1 MERMQLQEI
10 AEAVGCPGEYEGW
23 VEEISTDSR
32 QITPGCLFAA
42 VPGERFDGHD
52 YAAKAV
58 EAGATWVLAQHPCD
72 TGALPEGHLLLV
84 PDVRQALIDI
94 AGAYRSHFSIRCVGI
109 TGSVGKTTTKEMVAE
124 VVSTKYRTLKTQ
136 GNLNNEIG
144 LPKTLFQLTSAH
156 EAAVIEMG
164 MQNLGEIAALAAA
177 VKPQIGVITNIGV
190 SHLEMLGTR
199 ENILK
204 AKLELADALPDGAP
218 LLLCGD
224 NDLLST
230 VRIPRLRVRLFGIE
244 NPACDLWAGEILE
257 RDGATRFTLC
267 WEGGSVPVLLPAL
280 GRHNVYNAL
289 AACAVGRELGIPPE
303 ICAQAIAGYAPA
315 GMRQKVVYHGG
326 YTVVEDCY
334 NASPDSMRAALQ
346 TLAGWPQAGRRIAV
360 LADMLELGSLEE
372 AAHLEIGALAA
383 QLGIDLV
390 LAYGPAARRYVQGAE
405 REGGSARHFATKA
418 ALLEALQGTL
428 QPGDVVWFKGSHSMA
443 LEEVLEGLYTA

>member
-1 MERMQLQEI
+1 MEWMQLQEI
-10 AEAVGCPGEYEGW
+10 AEAAGCPGRYEGW

-58 EAGATWVLAQHPCD
+58 AAGAAWVLAQHPCD
-72 TGALPEGHLLLV
+72 TGALPQGHLLLV
-84 PDVRQALIDI
+84 PDVRQALISI
-94 AGAYRSHFSIRCVGI
+94 AGAYRSHFDIRCVGI
-109 TGSVGKTTTKEMVAE
+109 TGSVGKTTTKEMVAA
-124 VVSTKYRTLKTQ
+124 VVSAKYPTLKTQ

-144 LPKTLFQLTSAH
+144 LPKTLFGLTPAH
-156 EAAVIEMG
+156 RAAVIEMG

-204 AKLELADALPDGAP
+204 AKLELAEALPDGAP

-224 NDLLST
+224 NDLLAT
-230 VRIPRLRVRLFGIE
+230 VRIPRLRVRFFGIE
-244 NPACDLWAGEILE
+244 NPACDLWAREIRE
-257 RDGATRFTLC
+257 EGDATSFTLC
-267 WEGGSVPVLLPAL
+267 WQGGCQPVRLPAL

-289 AACAVGRELGIPPE
+289 AACAVGRELGISPAE
-303 ICAQAIAGYAPA
+303 CARALAGYTPA
-315 GMRQKVVYHGG
+315 GMRQKVVRRGG

-346 TLAGWPQAGRRIAV
+346 TLAAWPGASRRIAV
-360 LADMLELGSLEE
+360 LADMLELGRLEE
-372 AAHLEIGALAA
+372 AAHLEIGRLAA
-383 QLGIDLV
+383 QLGVDLV
-390 LAYGPAARRYVQGAE
+390 LAYGPAARLYVQGAE
-405 REGGSARHFATKA
+405 EAGGQARHFETKA
-418 ALLEALQGTL
+418 ALLQALQGTL
-428 QPGDVVWFKGSHSMA
+428 RPGDVVWFKGSHSMA